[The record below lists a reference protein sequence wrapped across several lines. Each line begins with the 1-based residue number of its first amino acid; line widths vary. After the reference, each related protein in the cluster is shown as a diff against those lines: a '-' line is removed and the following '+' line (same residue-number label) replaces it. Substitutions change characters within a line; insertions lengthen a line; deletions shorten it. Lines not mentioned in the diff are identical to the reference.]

1 MMRYPSLKG
10 NAFGDYIE
18 FTLFEVR
25 NRDMYYRDVALFK
38 NQSTVDKVSILSFA
52 PTLRLTLIL

>member
-18 FTLFEVR
+18 FTLLEVR

-38 NQSTVDKVSILSFA
+38 KQSVVDKVSILSFV
-52 PTLRLTLIL
+52 